1 MWYNMKISSLFRIT
15 NCVTLLVLC
24 LGIVNV
30 LSGQTTYL
38 SLEQCRAKALAHN
51 KMLQAAQAQQQSAR
65 STRKASF
72 TQFFPRFNA
81 LGSYTYIDKNIDY
94 TMDLPIAELLQV
106 LEISNPAI
114 ITDPLYAT
122 LLGLQNQGYIP
133 DKYSLSIGEA
143 NNWIFDVTLTQ
154 PIFTGGKIIH
164 QYKISKAAE
173 KITAASLKKTGNE
186 LIYQTDEAYWR
197 LVDISAKHALV
208 KDYQALVQI
217 LFSQVQ
223 NAYDA
228 GVTTQNDLLKVQ
240 VKLNEAELMAFK
252 AQNGVRLA
260 TMALNQIIGEPIE
273 SSLALPGTISE
284 ISYVPYDSTQVQEY
298 IENRPE
304 VLILKQELEI
314 KQSLTKI
321 AQSKYFPNIAL
332 QASANY
338 QNPNPYDS
346 FEANFGHNW
355 QVGVVAQW
363 EIFDFKAR
371 KHTISATKHQ
381 QQSTQLIL
389 EQSKELFELEI
400 KQAELQY
407 KEALKRIQLSEKSVA
422 QAEENLR
429 ITQNRFDEGMCKSSD
444 VLEAQ
449 LSWLNAKTELI
460 EAQTEMYTKHANLD
474 KALSLLY

>member
-1 MWYNMKISSLFRIT
+1 MKLISLLRIT
-15 NCVTLLVLC
+15 NFVTLLVLF
-24 LGIVNV
+24 LGTVNV

-38 SLEQCRAKALAHN
+38 TLEECRAKAIAHN
-51 KMLQAAQAQQQSAR
+51 KILQAAQAQQQSAQ

-72 TQFFPRFNA
+72 TQFFPRVHT
-81 LGSYTYIDKNIDY
+81 LGSYTYVDENIDY
-94 TMDLPIAELLQV
+94 TMDLPIAELLQG
-106 LEISNPAI
+106 LAISNPAI
-114 ITDPLYAT
+114 VSDPFYAT
-122 LLGLQNQGYIP
+122 LLGMQTQGYLP
-133 DKYSLSIGEA
+133 DEYSLSIGKE

-154 PIFTGGKIIH
+154 PIFTGGKLIQ
-164 QYKISKAAE
+164 QYKISKSAE
-173 KITAASLKKTGNE
+173 KISDASLQKTGNE

-197 LVDISAKHALV
+197 LVNISAKYALAN
-208 KDYQALVQI
+208 DYQALVQT
-217 LFSQVQ
+217 LLSQVQ

-240 VKLNEAELMAFK
+240 VKLNEAELMSFK
-252 AQNGVRLA
+252 AKNGVHLA

-273 SSLALPGTISE
+273 SSIALPVTLSE
-284 ISYVPYDSTQVQEY
+284 IPYVPYDSTKVQEY

-304 VLILKQELEI
+304 VLILKQEMEI

-321 AQSKYFPNIAL
+321 EQSRYFPNIAL

-346 FEANFGHNW
+346 FEADFGHNW
-355 QVGVVAQW
+355 QVGIVAQW
-363 EIFDFKAR
+363 ELFDFNAR

-407 KEALKRIQLSEKSVA
+407 KEALKRIQLSEKSVS

-449 LSWLNAKTELI
+449 VSWLNAKTELI
-460 EAQTEMYTKHANLD
+460 EAQTDLYTKRANLE
-474 KALSLLY
+474 KTLSLLY

>member
-1 MWYNMKISSLFRIT
+1 
-15 NCVTLLVLC
+15 
-24 LGIVNV
+24 
-30 LSGQTTYL
+30 
-38 SLEQCRAKALAHN
+38 
-51 KMLQAAQAQQQSAR
+51 
-65 STRKASF
+65 
-72 TQFFPRFNA
+72 
-81 LGSYTYIDKNIDY
+81 
-94 TMDLPIAELLQV
+94 
-106 LEISNPAI
+106 
-114 ITDPLYAT
+114 
-122 LLGLQNQGYIP
+122 
-133 DKYSLSIGEA
+133 
-143 NNWIFDVTLTQ
+143 
-154 PIFTGGKIIH
+154 
-164 QYKISKAAE
+164 
-173 KITAASLKKTGNE
+173 
-186 LIYQTDEAYWR
+186 
-197 LVDISAKHALV
+197 
-208 KDYQALVQI
+208 

-240 VKLNEAELMAFK
+240 VKLNEAELMSFK
-252 AQNGVRLA
+252 AKNGVHLA

-273 SSLALPGTISE
+273 SSIALPVTLSE
-284 ISYVPYDSTQVQEY
+284 IPYVPYDSTKVQEY

-304 VLILKQELEI
+304 VLILKQEMEI

-321 AQSKYFPNIAL
+321 EQSRYFPNIAL

-346 FEANFGHNW
+346 FEADFGHNW
-355 QVGVVAQW
+355 QVGIVAQW
-363 EIFDFKAR
+363 ELFDFNAR

-407 KEALKRIQLSEKSVA
+407 KEALKRIQLSEKSVS

-449 LSWLNAKTELI
+449 VSWLNAKTELI
-460 EAQTEMYTKHANLD
+460 EAQTDLYTKRANLE
-474 KALSLLY
+474 KTLSLLY

>member
-1 MWYNMKISSLFRIT
+1 M
-15 NCVTLLVLC
+15 
-24 LGIVNV
+24 
-30 LSGQTTYL
+30 
-38 SLEQCRAKALAHN
+38 
-51 KMLQAAQAQQQSAR
+51 
-65 STRKASF
+65 
-72 TQFFPRFNA
+72 
-81 LGSYTYIDKNIDY
+81 
-94 TMDLPIAELLQV
+94 
-106 LEISNPAI
+106 
-114 ITDPLYAT
+114 
-122 LLGLQNQGYIP
+122 
-133 DKYSLSIGEA
+133 
-143 NNWIFDVTLTQ
+143 
-154 PIFTGGKIIH
+154 
-164 QYKISKAAE
+164 
-173 KITAASLKKTGNE
+173 
-186 LIYQTDEAYWR
+186 
-197 LVDISAKHALV
+197 
-208 KDYQALVQI
+208 
-217 LFSQVQ
+217 
-223 NAYDA
+223 
-228 GVTTQNDLLKVQ
+228 
-240 VKLNEAELMAFK
+240 
-252 AQNGVRLA
+252 
-260 TMALNQIIGEPIE
+260 
-273 SSLALPGTISE
+273 
-284 ISYVPYDSTQVQEY
+284 
-298 IENRPE
+298 
-304 VLILKQELEI
+304 LILKQELEI